1 MPLAPT
7 ASCRAHSRA
16 AAEVYLSRYE
26 FNAWD
31 CSPNP
36 ETPMVY
42 YWFRFTWRI
51 RLVR

>member
-1 MPLAPT
+1 MGAEAT
-7 ASCRAHSRA
+7 
-16 AAEVYLSRYE
+16 AEVYLSRYE